1 MDEEFGCVANVLGVY
16 KFFCLINFSVLGS
29 LLGCL
34 KLSNFFWWQCHG
46 RIPFLVTLLNFLQ
59 TVYLV
64 YMNEDRGP
72 RPSPEFVE
80 WLMDLPVRWITDTMG
95 GLTANQQKTAFGNGS
110 CHFKRSL
117 HCAVL
122 HYVCNHAESGDHQL
136 PRNGRRSS
144 GTVRRP
150 SLR

>member
-95 GLTANQQKTAFGNGS
+95 GLTANQQKTAFGNGVLPLQALLAL
-110 CHFKRSL
+110 RSL
-117 HCAVL
+117 GL
-122 HYVCNHAESGDHQL
+122 RME
-136 PRNGRRSS
+136 PR
-144 GTVRRP
+144 
-150 SLR
+150 